1 MASTQIP
8 GHCLPPYR
16 AQPDMA
22 LLDPQ
27 EHASELADWVE
38 RIPAA
43 SEPGE
48 REAWDN
54 VYAWLRLASGLRT
67 VTFDMAYED
76 GGMCSAGDDFDYVW
90 SNMMGE
96 WQLHQVRL
104 GYTRAALEA
113 LVRVLR
119 PDLPTPGPAIE
130 AAQLRLAQAGQE
142 LLLHAREAA
151 RHFLGHAMGNTE
163 SPASLA
169 VAVAQAIG
177 VHELAAHGFTRI
189 PQPTHDDDMQSFPA
203 GHDEICTSK
212 EATSILLLGIQALL
226 VWAVEEQYIVAP
238 NEDKFLYEGMWVP
251 DAAGGSRWVDQEI
264 TYGDYLAVLQ
274 LNHGDPPGL

>member
-1 MASTQIP
+1 MASTQLP
-8 GHCLPPYR
+8 GPCLPPYR
-16 AQPDMA
+16 AQSAMA

-38 RIPAA
+38 RIPAS
-43 SEPGE
+43 SEPVE

-76 GGMCSAGDDFDYVW
+76 GGMCAAGDDFDYVW

-96 WQLHQVRL
+96 WQLHQLRL

-113 LVRVLR
+113 LVRVLL
-119 PDLPTPGPAIE
+119 PDLPTPGPAID
-130 AAQLRLAQAGQE
+130 AAELRLARAGQE
-142 LLLHAREAA
+142 PPLHAREAT
-151 RHFLGHAMGNTE
+151 RHFLAHATE
-163 SPASLA
+163 SSEPSSLA
-169 VAVAQAIG
+169 VAVTQAIG

-189 PQPTHDDDMQSFPA
+189 PQPAHDDDMQSFPA

-226 VWAVEEQYIVAP
+226 AWAVEERHIVAP
-238 NEDKFLYEGMWVP
+238 NEDKFLCEGMWVP
-251 DAAGGSRWVDQEI
+251 DSAGGSQWVDQEI
-264 TYGDYLAVLQ
+264 SYGDYLAVLQ
-274 LNHGDPPGL
+274 LDHGDPPDL